1 MFVTSDEFF
10 HEDSMYFSFE
20 PELQREYEEE
30 VQTLDYNVHISH
42 EPELSEP
49 SNQDVS
55 ELDLSGITLEQ
66 SGDEHPET
74 EVVKNAFLH
83 GELSEEVYMDLP
95 PGCIIPEVHCWKVCR
110 LKKSLYGLK
119 QSPRPWFGKF
129 TKSMKAFGYHQS
141 NSDHTLFLKIQHGK
155 IIALIVYVDDMVVT
169 GNDPKEKKALQ
180 IYLSREFK
188 MKDLGHL
195 KFFLGIKMSRSDKGI
210 FLSQR
215 KYALDL
221 LQETG
226 TSACQPADTP
236 MEEGLKLCIESD
248 QVPVDKVRYQ
258 RLVGRL
264 MYLAHTR
271 TDLVYALSIV
281 SQFLHNPREQH
292 MNAVI
297 RILRYLKSAPGKG
310 ILFTKNVNYQ
320 SVDAYTDAD
329 WAGAVDDRQSN
340 SGYFTFIE
348 GNLVTWRSKKQNV
361 VACSSAEAEFRG
373 MALGVCE
380 ALWLRLLLRDLGYP
394 PSQLIQLY
402 CDNKATC
409 DIAHNPVQH
418 DRTKHVEVDRFF
430 IKEKLDEKIVE
441 LPKIRSEDQLANIL
455 TKAVSSRVFSR
466 FLGKLG
472 MCDIYA
478 PT

>member
-1 MFVTSDEFF
+1 
-10 HEDSMYFSFE
+10 
-20 PELQREYEEE
+20 
-30 VQTLDYNVHISH
+30 
-42 EPELSEP
+42 
-49 SNQDVS
+49 
-55 ELDLSGITLEQ
+55 
-66 SGDEHPET
+66 
-74 EVVKNAFLH
+74 
-83 GELSEEVYMDLP
+83 
-95 PGCIIPEVHCWKVCR
+95 
-110 LKKSLYGLK
+110 
-119 QSPRPWFGKF
+119 
-129 TKSMKAFGYHQS
+129 
-141 NSDHTLFLKIQHGK
+141 
-155 IIALIVYVDDMVVT
+155 
-169 GNDPKEKKALQ
+169 
-180 IYLSREFK
+180 
-188 MKDLGHL
+188 
-195 KFFLGIKMSRSDKGI
+195 
-210 FLSQR
+210 
-215 KYALDL
+215 
-221 LQETG
+221 
-226 TSACQPADTP
+226 
-236 MEEGLKLCIESD
+236 
-248 QVPVDKVRYQ
+248 
-258 RLVGRL
+258 